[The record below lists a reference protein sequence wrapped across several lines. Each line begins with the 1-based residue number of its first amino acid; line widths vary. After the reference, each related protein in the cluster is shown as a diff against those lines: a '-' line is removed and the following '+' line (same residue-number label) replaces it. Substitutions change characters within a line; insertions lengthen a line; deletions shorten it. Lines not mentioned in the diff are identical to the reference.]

1 MSNSTRDRI
10 VAAFD
15 RELEASPVP
24 PALRN
29 QSVHAAV
36 ALPRHQPRQ
45 SRLLGVVAVLLALAV
60 VVTLVVSSHLLRT
73 HQIPAGSRSPSP
85 SQRAAAPTLLCFTAP
100 PPDWATAM
108 AHVAATLDGVNFDP
122 GAIDEQDGVV
132 YGGARTGSRPMIV
145 SVALS
150 TGRMTAVAP
159 MSASGFGWMTYADGW
174 LVWTQPGSL
183 DLQLWNART
192 HEILQVATGPQMEG
206 TSYLTGA
213 LLDPVIGHGYM
224 AWSQPVSSQSAE
236 LRVYELATGHVT
248 ILDSG
253 DVGSPV
259 FAGADLVWTKRDAG
273 AANPHFVFADANTL
287 QPVAVPTELRDP
299 REIGFVA
306 GSSDRLVWTGTPGS
320 PDGTWFVD
328 DLAARTIRTYTA
340 SGHYAQFPQV
350 AGPYLVWFGADKN
363 SIVDLR
369 SGAGFDLPL
378 PGGVE
383 AVGDTIVVD
392 RLSGPKGSVSRTVV
406 SVLHPSRLSSLGP
419 CTA

>member
-1 MSNSTRDRI
+1 MR
-10 VAAFD
+10 
-15 RELEASPVP
+15 LW
-24 PALRN
+24 
-29 QSVHAAV
+29 V
-36 ALPRHQPRQ
+36 AL
-45 SRLLGVVAVLLALAV
+45 LLVATLLVACSGTSQTAA
-60 VVTLVVSSHLLRT
+60 SAH
-73 HQIPAGSRSPSP
+73 RSPSP
-85 SQRAAAPTLLCFTAP
+85 SQTAAAPTLLCFTAP

-108 AHVAATLDGVNFDP
+108 AHVAATLDGVNFGV

-132 YGGARTGSRPMIV
+132 YGGAWMGSRPTIASV
-145 SVALS
+145 SLS

-174 LVWTQPGSL
+174 LVWIEPGVL

-192 HEILQVATGPQMEG
+192 HEIRQVAAGPQLAG

-213 LLDPVIGHGYM
+213 LVDPVIGHGYM

-273 AANPHFVFADANTL
+273 AADPHFVFADASTL
-287 QPVAVPTELRDP
+287 QPVAAPAELRNP
-299 REIGFVA
+299 RGIGFVA
-306 GSSDRLVWTGTPGS
+306 GAPDRLVWAGTLGS
-320 PDGTWFVD
+320 PNGTWFVD
-328 DLAARTIRTYTA
+328 DLAGAIRTYTA
-340 SGHYAQFPQV
+340 SGHYSQFPQL

-369 SGAGFDLPL
+369 SGAGFDLQL
-378 PGGVE
+378 PGGV
-383 AVGDTIVVD
+383 AAAGDTIVID
-392 RLSGPKGSVSRTVV
+392 KLSGTKGSVSRTDV

-419 CTA
+419 CTV

>member
-1 MSNSTRDRI
+1 
-10 VAAFD
+10 
-15 RELEASPVP
+15 
-24 PALRN
+24 
-29 QSVHAAV
+29 
-36 ALPRHQPRQ
+36 
-45 SRLLGVVAVLLALAV
+45 
-60 VVTLVVSSHLLRT
+60 
-73 HQIPAGSRSPSP
+73 
-85 SQRAAAPTLLCFTAP
+85 
-100 PPDWATAM
+100 M
-108 AHVAATLDGVNFDP
+108 ANVAATLDGVNFGA
-122 GAIDEQDGVV
+122 GAIDEQGGVV
-132 YGGARTGSRPMIV
+132 YGGAWMGSRQIIA

-174 LVWTQPGSL
+174 LVWIEPGVL

-192 HEILQVATGPQMEG
+192 HEVRQVVTGPQLEG

-213 LLDPVIGHGYM
+213 LMDPVIGHGYM
-224 AWSQPVSSQSAE
+224 AWSQPVSSLSAE
-236 LRVYELATGHVT
+236 LRIYELATGHVT

-273 AANPHFVFADANTL
+273 AAQPRFVFADATTL
-287 QPVAVPTELRDP
+287 QPVAAPSELRDP

-306 GSSDRLVWTGTPGS
+306 GSPERLVWAGTPGS
-320 PDGTWFVD
+320 PNGTWFVD
-328 DLAARTIRTYTA
+328 DLSAGIIRTYTA
-340 SGHYAQFPQV
+340 AGHYFQFPQL

-369 SGAGFDLPL
+369 SGAGIDLQL

-383 AVGDTIVVD
+383 AAGDTIVVD
-392 RLSGPKGSVSRTVV
+392 SGAGPKGSVSRTDV
-406 SVLHPSRLSSLGP
+406 SVLHPSQLSSLGP

>member
-1 MSNSTRDRI
+1 MRLWVALLI
-10 VAAFD
+10 VATVLATACAGTTQTA
-15 RELEASPVP
+15 AS
-24 PALRN
+24 A
-29 QSVHAAV
+29 H
-36 ALPRHQPRQ
+36 
-45 SRLLGVVAVLLALAV
+45 
-60 VVTLVVSSHLLRT
+60 
-73 HQIPAGSRSPSP
+73 RSPSP
-85 SQRAAAPTLLCFTAP
+85 NQTAAAPTLLCFTAP

-108 AHVAATLDGVNFDP
+108 ANVAATLDGVNFGP

-132 YGGARTGSRPMIV
+132 YGGAWTGSRHMIA

-174 LVWTQPGSL
+174 LVWIEPGVL

-192 HEILQVATGPQMEG
+192 HEIRQVAAGPQLQG
-206 TSYLTGA
+206 TSYLTGVFMN
-213 LLDPVIGHGYM
+213 PVIGHGYM
-224 AWSQPVSSQSAE
+224 AWSQQVSSRSAE

-253 DVGSPV
+253 DLGSPV

-273 AANPHFVFADANTL
+273 AAHPHFVFADATTL
-287 QPVAVPTELRDP
+287 QPVAAPAELRDP

-306 GSSDRLVWTGTPGS
+306 GAPDRLVWTGTPGS
-320 PDGTWFVD
+320 SNGTWFVD
-328 DLAARTIRTYTA
+328 DLAARTIRTYIA
-340 SGHYAQFPQV
+340 SGHYSQFPQL

-369 SGAGFDLPL
+369 SGAGIDLPL
-378 PGGVE
+378 PGYVE
-383 AVGDTIVVD
+383 AAGDTIVVE
-392 RLSGPKGSVSRTVV
+392 RLTGGTKGSVSRTDV

-419 CTA
+419 CTV

>member
-1 MSNSTRDRI
+1 
-10 VAAFD
+10 
-15 RELEASPVP
+15 
-24 PALRN
+24 
-29 QSVHAAV
+29 
-36 ALPRHQPRQ
+36 
-45 SRLLGVVAVLLALAV
+45 
-60 VVTLVVSSHLLRT
+60 
-73 HQIPAGSRSPSP
+73 
-85 SQRAAAPTLLCFTAP
+85 
-100 PPDWATAM
+100 M
-108 AHVAATLDGVNFDP
+108 ANVAATLDGVNF
-122 GAIDEQDGVV
+122 GAGAVDEQDGVV
-132 YGGARTGSRPMIV
+132 YGGAWTGSRQIIA

-174 LVWTQPGSL
+174 LVWLEPGIL

-192 HEILQVATGPQMEG
+192 HEIRQVATGPQLEG

-213 LLDPVIGHGYM
+213 FLDPVIGDGYM
-224 AWSQPVSSQSAE
+224 AWSQPVSSRSAE

-273 AANPHFVFADANTL
+273 AAHPHFVFADATTL
-287 QPVAVPTELRDP
+287 QPVAAPAELRDP

-306 GSSDRLVWTGTPGS
+306 GSPDRLVWTGTPGS
-320 PDGTWFVD
+320 SSPGNGTWFVD
-328 DLAARTIRTYTA
+328 DLAARIIRTYTA
-340 SGHYAQFPQV
+340 SGHYFQFPQL

-369 SGAGFDLPL
+369 SGAGIDLPL

-383 AVGDTIVVD
+383 AAGDTIVVD
-392 RLSGPKGSVSRTVV
+392 SGSGPKGSVSRTDV
-406 SVLHPSRLSSLGP
+406 SVLHPSKLSSLGP
-419 CTA
+419 CKA

>member
-1 MSNSTRDRI
+1 
-10 VAAFD
+10 
-15 RELEASPVP
+15 
-24 PALRN
+24 
-29 QSVHAAV
+29 
-36 ALPRHQPRQ
+36 
-45 SRLLGVVAVLLALAV
+45 
-60 VVTLVVSSHLLRT
+60 
-73 HQIPAGSRSPSP
+73 
-85 SQRAAAPTLLCFTAP
+85 LCFTAP

-108 AHVAATLDGVNFDP
+108 ANVAATLNGVNFGP
-122 GAIDEQDGVV
+122 GAIDEQDSVV
-132 YGGARTGSRPMIV
+132 YGGAWTGSRHMIA

-159 MSASGFGWMTYADGW
+159 MSASGFGWMTYADDW
-174 LVWTQPGSL
+174 LVWIEPGVL

-192 HEILQVATGPQMEG
+192 HEIRQVATGPQLEG
-206 TSYLTGA
+206 TSYLTGVFMN
-213 LLDPVIGHGYM
+213 PVIGHGYM
-224 AWSQPVSSQSAE
+224 AWSQQVSSRSAE
-236 LRVYELATGHVT
+236 LRAYELATGHVT
-248 ILDSG
+248 IVDSG

-273 AANPHFVFADANTL
+273 AADPHFVFADATTL
-287 QPVAVPTELRDP
+287 QPVAAPAELRDP

-306 GSSDRLVWTGTPGS
+306 GAPDRLVWTGTPGS
-320 PDGTWFVD
+320 PNGTWFVD
-328 DLAARTIRTYTA
+328 DLAARTIRAYTA
-340 SGHYAQFPQV
+340 SGHYSQFPQL

-383 AVGDTIVVD
+383 AAGDTIVVD

-406 SVLHPSRLSSLGP
+406 SVMHPSRLSSLGP